1 MMDGQGGSYIRNED
15 GSLTLVSRTEEKQTE
30 AGLSEAAAEA
40 IRENITGSGRKP
52 KENKN
57 G

>member
-15 GSLTLVSRTEEKQTE
+15 GSLKLVSRTEQKQS
-30 AGLSEAAAEA
+30 APGVSEATAEA
-40 IRENITGSGRKP
+40 IRKNITGSGRKP
-52 KENKN
+52 KENNN